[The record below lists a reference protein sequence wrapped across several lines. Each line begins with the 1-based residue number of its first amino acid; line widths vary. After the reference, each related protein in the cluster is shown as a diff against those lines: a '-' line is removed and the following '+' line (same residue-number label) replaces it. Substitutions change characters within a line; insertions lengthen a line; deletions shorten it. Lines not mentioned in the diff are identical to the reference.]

1 MRQVP
6 AHYEYQQI
14 IRTRLSSDA
23 GKFPLLF
30 VYTFFC
36 NLGIGE
42 EQSQEAAWMG
52 THEAPADTSMFG
64 SVWVPPK
71 GRGTG
76 RQHRPAFF
84 EDLKLRPGSA
94 PSSL

>member
-1 MRQVP
+1 
-6 AHYEYQQI
+6 
-14 IRTRLSSDA
+14 
-23 GKFPLLF
+23 
-30 VYTFFC
+30 
-36 NLGIGE
+36 
-42 EQSQEAAWMG
+42 MG

-84 EDLKLRPGSA
+84 EDLKQTRFSPFLAVRPRVSF
-94 PSSL
+94 

>member
-6 AHYEYQQI
+6 AHYEDQQI

-36 NLGIGE
+36 NLRIGE
-42 EQSQEAAWMG
+42 KQSQEAARTG
-52 THEAPADTSMFG
+52 KHEAPSKHFHVA
-64 SVWVPPK
+64 PQ
-71 GRGTG
+71 
-76 RQHRPAFF
+76 RQGDREAAWPCFF
-84 EDLKLRPGSA
+84 
-94 PSSL
+94 